1 MRKHHR
7 AWLGT
12 AILGALIL
20 SLACASNRTNREEL
34 TDRGITSKVTAK
46 LTADPEI
53 NPFKIDVDTLDGVVT
68 LRGKVKHERVR
79 AEAEKLARATSGVRG
94 VVNRIELVTAG
105 GEDQHP
111 VSDAW
116 ITTKI
121 KTKLA
126 ADPQLN
132 PFNIDVDTENGIV
145 TLSGRVANPA
155 ARDEV
160 ERLARGTQGVKGVR
174 NELQVSRPS

>member
-1 MRKHHR
+1 MQKHYR
-7 AWLGT
+7 SLLGM
-12 AILGALIL
+12 AILGSFAL

-34 TDRGITSKVTAK
+34 NDRGITSKVTAK

-68 LRGKVKHERVR
+68 LRGEVKHESVR
-79 AEAEKLARATSGVRG
+79 AEAEKLALATSGVRG
-94 VVNRIELVTAG
+94 VVNRIEIVAPG
-105 GEDQHP
+105 SVAQHP
-111 VSDAW
+111 VGDAW
-116 ITTKI
+116 ITAKI

-132 PFNIDVDTENGIV
+132 PFNIDVDTQHGIV

-160 ERLARGTQGVKGVR
+160 EKLARATQGVKSVR
-174 NELQVSRPS
+174 NELEVSRPS

>member
-1 MRKHHR
+1 MKKHR
-7 AWLGT
+7 NLLLAT
-12 AILGALIL
+12 ATLLALVL
-20 SLACASNRTNREEL
+20 PLACASNRSNRQEL

-46 LTADPEI
+46 LTADPEV
-53 NPFKIDVDTLDGVVT
+53 NPFKIDVDTLDGIVT
-68 LRGKVKHERVR
+68 LRGEVQHESVR
-79 AEAEKLARATSGVRG
+79 AEAEKLALATSGVHS
-94 VVNRIELVTAG
+94 VVNRIEIVAPG
-105 GEDQHP
+105 GETHP

-132 PFNIDVDTENGIV
+132 PFNIDVDTVHGIV

-155 ARDEV
+155 ARDGV
-160 ERLARGTQGVKGVR
+160 EKLARDTQGVKSVR
-174 NELQVSRPS
+174 NELQVKRPS